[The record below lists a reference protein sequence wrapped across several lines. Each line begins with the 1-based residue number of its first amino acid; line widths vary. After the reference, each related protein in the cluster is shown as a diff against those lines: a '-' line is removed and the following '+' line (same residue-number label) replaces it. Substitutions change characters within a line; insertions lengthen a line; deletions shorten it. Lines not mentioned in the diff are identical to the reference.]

1 MSCDCYFYDLSL
13 NLGIE
18 KISETAK
25 AFGLGEKYLDEI
37 FPASKGI
44 IPNKQW
50 KKIISNQSG
59 LKVILL

>member
-1 MSCDCYFYDLSL
+1 MSCDYYFYDLSL

-25 AFGLGEKYLDEI
+25 LFELGEKYLKI
-37 FPASKGI
+37 FSSSKAI

-50 KKIISNQSG
+50 KKNNSIR
-59 LKVILL
+59 VD